1 MSALKELSF
10 PPNGNLLVVG
20 NPTAH
25 DTRSDRGRGEMP
37 AAPPIDPI
45 NSHHGGALSDRAT
58 SSNGSEA
65 SVGASPE
72 VALGTSISPADV
84 EGGAFF
90 PPDAEVGSPAEAADT
105 GIIRDISPREALAAT
120 AAADALA
127 RVSEPLSPSSSS
139 SPSRLPLVHRPQ
151 LRVLLRCGESTS
163 DNDDRM
169 GGSPSG
175 AEGGVVAAVN
185 PHEVIK
191 LRCTV

>member
-10 PPNGNLLVVG
+10 PPNGNLSVVG
-20 NPTAH
+20 NPTAL
-25 DTRSDRGRGEMP
+25 DTRKDRGRGEMP

-45 NSHHGGALSDRAT
+45 NSHHGGASSDRPT

-90 PPDAEVGSPAEAADT
+90 PPDAEVSSRHRHH
-105 GIIRDISPREALAAT
+105 RDISPREALAAT
-120 AAADALA
+120 AAADVLA

-139 SPSRLPLVHRPQ
+139 SPSRLSLVHRPQ

-175 AEGGVVAAVN
+175 AE
-185 PHEVIK
+185 
-191 LRCTV
+191 